1 MSCDY
6 EQEADRLGG
15 KFSSLDVSG
24 SRPRESSDSANL
36 YVPPPLRNR
45 DLANGPSIGHSFDS
59 QGPRF
64 PRGGGGD
71 SLRGRSSRG
80 GYGNRGFN
88 TDRSQNDFRP
98 SGFNADRGQSDNRPS
113 SYTNQFGS
121 RGLSS
126 GASGSRGGR
135 SWGSDSTED
144 WSRQLPPN
152 ERLEQELFK
161 KIKTGINFDQY
172 DNIPVSATGPD
183 FSEASTL
190 ISSFSDL
197 SLHRIIR
204 NNVDLAQYERPT
216 PVQKHAIPII
226 ASGRD
231 LMACAQTGSG
241 KTAAFLIP
249 ILNRMIEEGPGG
261 STNAV
266 IESNRRKQYPV
277 GLILAPTR
285 ELASQIFDDAR
296 KFAYRSC
303 IRPCVLYGGADMRSQ
318 LLEVSKGCNLLVATP
333 GRLNDVMERGRIGLD
348 HCRYL
353 ILDEAD
359 RMLDMGFEP
368 QIRRIVE
375 QDNLPPSGKRQT
387 LMFSATFPHEIQM
400 LAKDFLSRY
409 IFLAVGRVGSTSENI
424 TQSILWVEENTK
436 RDALVDLLSSS
447 DPGILTLIFVETKRG
462 ADSLEDYLYSQKFQV
477 ASIHGDRTQD
487 DRELA
492 LSCFRTGRTP
502 ILVATAVAARG
513 LDIPNVKHVI
523 NYDLPSDIEEYV
535 HRIGRTGRVGNLGIA
550 TSFFNDKNRNL
561 ARGLVELLEEVNQ
574 TVPSWLKALVT
585 DNRQTSFQR
594 PRNNRRGGG
603 FGAKD
608 YRQSTGRGG
617 SSGYGTGAPPSRF
630 GGGLS
635 REYGFRDDAA
645 CYDNGTTVPSGG
657 KDWWGS

>member
-1 MSCDY
+1 MSYDGDR
-6 EQEADRLGG
+6 EADGLGR
-15 KFSSLDVSG
+15 KLASLDVSDDRSNESAAG
-24 SRPRESSDSANL
+24 SQL
-36 YVPPPLRNR
+36 YVPPHLRNR
-45 DLANGPSIGHSFDS
+45 GMSNGAYGNN

-64 PRGGGGD
+64 SRGSGFGGD
-71 SLRGRSSRG
+71 SYRGRPNRGGFYSRG
-80 GYGNRGFN
+80 SNF
-88 TDRSQNDFRP
+88 
-98 SGFNADRGQSDNRPS
+98 DRGQNDNRFPGFNDQYSRNSGPAPS
-113 SYTNQFGS
+113 FGS
-121 RGLSS
+121 RG
-126 GASGSRGGR
+126 GGR
-135 SWGSDSTED
+135 SWGNDHTED
-144 WSRQLPPN
+144 WSKQLPPN

-161 KIKTGINFDQY
+161 KVSTGIHFDQY

-183 FSEASTL
+183 FNGETAV
-190 ISSFSDL
+190 ISSFADL
-197 SLHRIIR
+197 DLNRIIR
-204 NNVDLAQYERPT
+204 NNVELAQYERPT

-226 ASGRD
+226 ASNRD

-249 ILNRMIEEGPGG
+249 ILNRMIEEGPGD
-261 STNAV
+261 SLIATM
-266 IESNRRKQYPV
+266 ETNRRKQFPV
-277 GLILAPTR
+277 ALILAPTR
-285 ELASQIFDDAR
+285 ELASQIFEDAR
-296 KFAYRSC
+296 KFAYRSR
-303 IRPCVLYGGADMRSQ
+303 IRPCVLYGGADMRAQ
-318 LLEVSKGCNLLVATP
+318 LIEVSKGCNLLVATP
-333 GRLNDVMERGRIGLD
+333 GRLTDVIERGRIGLD
-348 HCRYL
+348 HCRFL

-424 TQSILWVEENTK
+424 TQSISWVEEDKK

-447 DPGILTLIFVETKRG
+447 DPGVLTLVFVETKRG
-462 ADSLEDYLYSQKFQV
+462 ADSLEDYLFSQKFQV

-492 LSCFRTGRTP
+492 LSCFRNGRTP

-574 TVPSWLKALVT
+574 NVPSWLRALVA
-585 DNRQTSFQR
+585 DNRQTAFQR

-603 FGAKD
+603 FGGKD
-608 YRQSTGRGG
+608 YRQSSTRGG
-617 SSGYGTGAPPSRF
+617 GNSNSGYSGGVSSRF
-630 GGGLS
+630 GGGVS
-635 REYGFRDDAA
+635 RDYGMQRDDTPY
-645 CYDNGTTVPSGG
+645 YDNTTTVPSGG

>member
-1 MSCDY
+1 MS
-6 EQEADRLGG
+6 
-15 KFSSLDVSG
+15 SSLEYYSHVNTPITIISLCLFLTMGWNVS
-24 SRPRESSDSANL
+24 L
-36 YVPPPLRNR
+36 LR
-45 DLANGPSIGHSFDS
+45 DCIKVTL
-59 QGPRF
+59 QWT
-64 PRGGGGD
+64 
-71 SLRGRSSRG
+71 
-80 GYGNRGFN
+80 GNRGFN
-88 TDRSQNDFRP
+88 ADRGQNDFRP
-98 SGFNADRGQSDNRPS
+98 SGFNTERGHSDHRPS
-113 SYTNQFGS
+113 GFNSQYGS
-121 RGLSS
+121 RGFGS

-135 SWGSDSTED
+135 SWGNDNAED

-183 FSEASTL
+183 FNEESTS

-204 NNVDLAQYERPT
+204 TNVDLAQYERPT

-261 STNAV
+261 SLNAV

-303 IRPCVLYGGADMRSQ
+303 IRPCVLYGGTDMRSQ

-333 GRLNDVMERGRIGLD
+333 GRLTDVMERGRIGLD

-424 TQSILWVEENTK
+424 TQTIIWVEEDMK
-436 RDALVDLLSSS
+436 RDSLVDLLSSS
-447 DPGILTLIFVETKRG
+447 DPNVLTLIFVETKRG

-550 TSFFNDKNRNL
+550 TSFFNEKNRNL

-574 TVPSWLKALVT
+574 TVPTWLKGIIT
-585 DNRQTSFQR
+585 DTRQASSQR

-608 YRQSTGRGG
+608 YRQPTGRGG
-617 SSGYGTGAPPSRF
+617 SSNYGSGAPSRF
-630 GGGLS
+630 GGGAS

-657 KDWWGS
+657 KDWWGA